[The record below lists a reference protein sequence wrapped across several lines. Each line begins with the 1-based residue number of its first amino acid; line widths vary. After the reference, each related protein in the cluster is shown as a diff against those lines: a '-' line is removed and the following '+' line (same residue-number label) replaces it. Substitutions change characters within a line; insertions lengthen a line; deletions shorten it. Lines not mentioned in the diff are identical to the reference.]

1 MGCSHTSQDNEYS
14 SLIRSLISCVVK
26 VSSQLQSYNNIY
38 ENSENQLIKSIVDTK
53 KTHLNGL
60 LHMYKLAKG
69 EDMKYSTNEDNTIL
83 DINSLIIDEFKLID
97 NLKLLS
103 TLLPYQN
110 LIQASQ
116 LIIVDINTIVNKLLY
131 LKK

>member
-1 MGCSHTSQDNEYS
+1 MGCSHTSQDKEYS
-14 SLIRSLISCVVK
+14 ALVRCLISCVVK
-26 VSSQLQSYNNIY
+26 VSSQIHSYNIIY
-38 ENSENQLIKSIVDTK
+38 ENSDNHLIKSIIDTK

-69 EDMKYSTNEDNTIL
+69 EDMKYSTSEDNSIL
-83 DINSLIIDEFKLID
+83 DINNLIIDEFKLID

-110 LIQASQ
+110 LIQACQ
-116 LIIVDINTIVNKLLY
+116 LIIIDINTIVNKLLY